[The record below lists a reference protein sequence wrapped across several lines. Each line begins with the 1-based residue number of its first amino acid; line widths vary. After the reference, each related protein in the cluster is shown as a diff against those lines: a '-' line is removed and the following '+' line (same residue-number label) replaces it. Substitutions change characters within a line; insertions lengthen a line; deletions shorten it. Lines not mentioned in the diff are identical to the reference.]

1 MSIFEPETKPKEK
14 PTPQFLRKRQVD
26 ELKSDERTLER
37 YLGSPAIQDKGAVK
51 AQLTRVQRALR
62 EQTPPKMTP
71 LTQDKIVARGKEL
84 EEKIAEGMPSSE
96 EMRKNPPG
104 AVGKHMRWEKKNKVN
119 IMEWKNTQ
127 IAMNQGSDD
136 PDLANVERLRPAT
149 STLNMHGAQIAGQ
162 DFNIP
167 STQYMDN
174 YDRVFSENKELLK
187 ENLALKV
194 PKEETTTSEEE

>member
-26 ELKSDERTLER
+26 EFKSDERTLER

-51 AQLTRVQRALR
+51 AQLTRVQKALR

-71 LTQDKIVARGKEL
+71 LTQDKVVARGKEL
-84 EEKIAEGMPSSE
+84 EEKISEGMPSSE

-104 AVGKHMRWEKKNKVN
+104 AVGKHMRWEKMNKAN

-149 STLNMHGAQIAGQ
+149 STLNMHNAQISGTHF
-162 DFNIP
+162 DIP
-167 STQYMDN
+167 SVSYMQN
-174 YDRVFSENKELLK
+174 YDRINMENKDLQKKILELK
-187 ENLALKV
+187 TTT
-194 PKEETTTSEEE
+194 EETTSEEE